1 MRFSLLKQRG
11 SRPCTLVS
19 SALLVAL
26 FFLPLHFHPFTPAAQ
41 LTKECSCYHG
51 LRTQAG
57 LAPAQ
62 ADWTPAFHA
71 SLVFAYE
78 PQVFGWFSVDSH
90 AIRAPPLTPSL

>member
-51 LRTQAG
+51 LRTHAG
-57 LAPAQ
+57 LAPAPSDWAPTFQ
-62 ADWTPAFHA
+62 ASFVAI
-71 SLVFAYE
+71 YE
-78 PQVFGWFSVDSH
+78 PQVFGRFSIQSH
-90 AIRAPPLTPSL
+90 TIRAPPPADSL